1 MVKLVQ
7 TTIRSTELSIAYSPC
22 YSIVLMCYNSKLLD
36 LNKFYTINITRGG
49 NVTLQGDFDKEVV
62 KWAIHNRFVIKVNG
76 DMGYISFTR
85 GKIEIN
91 LL

>member
-1 MVKLVQ
+1 METPQKQKDALRRLLA
-7 TTIRSTELSIAYSPC
+7 I
-22 YSIVLMCYNSKLLD
+22 SKIIPLE
-36 LNKFYTINITRGG
+36 KFYTISITRWG
-49 NVTLQGDFDKEVV
+49 NVSLQGDFDKEVV
-62 KWAIHNRFVIKVNG
+62 KWAIHNRFVIKVND